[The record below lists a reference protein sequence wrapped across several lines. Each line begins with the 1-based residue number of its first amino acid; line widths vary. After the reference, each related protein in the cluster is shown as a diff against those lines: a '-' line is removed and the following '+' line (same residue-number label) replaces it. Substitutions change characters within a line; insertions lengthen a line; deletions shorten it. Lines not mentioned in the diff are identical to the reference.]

1 MLIEEII
8 NTGREKAERIAART
22 KLKAKRMN
30 PKITKHSNIPGAG
43 SRPEDSTSNMG
54 GEDSGT
60 GLMS

>member
-1 MLIEEII
+1 MLLEEII

-30 PKITKHSNIPGAG
+30 PKTTKHGNTPGG
-43 SRPEDSTSNMG
+43 GWKPEDSTSNMG
-54 GEDSGT
+54 GEDPGT